1 MNTLWN
7 CLSQTEL
14 RISCS
19 QLLPA
24 ITTDL
29 APGTQGHTKG
39 TTVFISQL
47 LNSYYTDEV
56 VTANE
61 SSQNYDGSEEIIFS
75 NFKPKIISFKHPF
88 ASISTAVSLPLQD
101 SIYSIQSSYGCGK
114 NAVFQQQEP
123 ATWHTIYVKTL
134 LSHNSLCA
142 LHSSY

>member
-1 MNTLWN
+1 MSLNTFWN

-14 RISCS
+14 HISCS

-29 APGTQGHTKG
+29 APGTQGHNKG

-88 ASISTAVSLPLQD
+88 ASISTAVKVCHCRTVFIAYHLAMAVERMLCFNSRNLPPGTQ
-101 SIYSIQSSYGCGK
+101 
-114 NAVFQQQEP
+114 FM
-123 ATWHTIYVKTL
+123 
-134 LSHNSLCA
+134 
-142 LHSSY
+142 